1 MHFVTYLIFIHVNF
15 WFFSISNR
23 RCFDLINKNIL
34 LFIVHHSSLRWVATN
49 SRHMWF
55 KLIHNRRAI
64 FSLKKYFSICRL
76 KFCFTFHIN
85 WSQMNAVVLLENRW
99 SIAIRNERQ
108 RLRQNENN
116 HQIQSIIYRIE
127 IFTTL
132 VIARKWSIV
141 VFFLHKL
148 SLSLRFANER
158 NIVLFRSWRCEREIE
173 RHKNKKENV
182 IAREKQQIDI
192 D

>member
-1 MHFVTYLIFIHVNF
+1 MHSVTYLTFIHVNF

-23 RCFDLINKNIL
+23 RCFDLIDKNIL
-34 LFIVHHSSLRWVATN
+34 LFIAHHSSLRWAATN
-49 SRHMWF
+49 SKHMCF

-76 KFCFTFHIN
+76 RFCFTFHIN
-85 WSQMNAVVLLENRW
+85 WSQTNVIVLFESRW
-99 SIAIRNERQ
+99 SIAIRDERQ
-108 RLRQNENN
+108 RLRQNENS
-116 HQIQSIIYRIE
+116 HQVRFIVYRIE

-141 VFFLHKL
+141 VFFLHRL
-148 SLSLRFANER
+148 SLSLRFANEH
-158 NIVLFRSWRCEREIE
+158 NIVLSRSWQCEREVE
-173 RHKNKKENV
+173 RHKSKKKNV
-182 IAREKQQIDI
+182 IAREKQQVDI